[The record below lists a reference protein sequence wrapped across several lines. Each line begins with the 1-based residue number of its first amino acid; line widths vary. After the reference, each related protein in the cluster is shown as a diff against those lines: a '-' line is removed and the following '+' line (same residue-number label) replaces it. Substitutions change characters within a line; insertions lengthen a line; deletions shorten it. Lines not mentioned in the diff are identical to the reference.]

1 MGYKRFV
8 INKYEPWEDEKRLE
22 ELSAKGEFIK
32 CYAEGFAYFKK
43 GDPKRMKYSIE
54 ASAFGLHGKKRR
66 FYEENGWKLACRGS
80 DINILANEEPNAQPI
95 HTDRS
100 EYAHVIQQFHRIML
114 GLIIFLLVLMLLSY
128 FSVVWLFPLLTHE
141 RVMCFADYSRYF
153 LPHEMRMSVI
163 ISIIW
168 LVDTVVIAFYLND
181 LVSAGRFIAGNIE
194 SGKAAGRAISLNRVM
209 TVIVA
214 VISVLGAANIVF
226 LLRLEALSG
235 EYPADISDVPGEAVM
250 IDEFFPEGTFYPLLT
265 EEDIEKYIVPSDIK
279 KTAKVTEDEATRF
292 TSAVT
297 EEYFQYGQLGAY
309 IPEGQTQGG
318 VAVTWC
324 RYLKFNT
331 EFSAGLAVDD
341 VINFHKE
348 LFIRPKFSIVT
359 EFDPKGTEFD
369 RVIAVSS
376 ADSSTVVFVVQKGRT
391 VMEINVHVSTD
402 NLTAEEVFKNFPIFE
417 KNS

>member
-1 MGYKRFV
+1 MGFKRFV

-32 CYAEGFAYFKK
+32 FYAEGFAYFKK

-54 ASAFGLHGKKRR
+54 ASVFGLHGKKRR

-114 GLIIFLLVLMLLSY
+114 GLIIFMSAFMLLGS
-128 FSVVWLFPLLTHE
+128 FSMFWLFPFLTHE
-141 RVMCFADYSRYF
+141 KVMCFAQYRQFF
-153 LPHEMRMSVI
+153 LPYQYVVF
-163 ISIIW
+163 ISIFWITYTGII
-168 LVDTVVIAFYLND
+168 LFYLKD
-181 LVSAGRFIAGNIE
+181 LIGAGRFIAGNIE
-194 SGKAAGRAISLNRVM
+194 SGKAAGKAISLNRV
-209 TVIVA
+209 TVAIVA
-214 VISVLGAANIVF
+214 VISIFEFFNVVF
-226 LLRLEALSG
+226 MLRLEILSN
-235 EYPADISDVPGEAVM
+235 EYPAEISDVPEEAVM

-279 KTAKVTEDEATRF
+279 KTAKVTEPTAVKY

-297 EEYFQYGQLGAY
+297 EEYFEYDQLGAY

-318 VAVTWC
+318 FAVMWC
-324 RYLKFNT
+324 SYLKFHT
-331 EFSAGLAVDD
+331 EFAAGLAVDD
-341 VINFHKE
+341 MINFQKDV
-348 LFIRPKFSIVT
+348 FTNPNYSIIT
-359 EFDPKGTEFD
+359 EFDPNGTEFD
-369 RVIAVSS
+369 RVVAISS
-376 ADSSTVVFVVQKGRT
+376 TGTSTVVFAVQKGRIA
-391 VMEINVHVSTD
+391 MRFNVHVSTD
-402 NLTAEEVFKNFPIFE
+402 DLTAEEIFKNFPIFE

>member
-1 MGYKRFV
+1 MGFKRFV

-114 GLIIFLLVLMLLSY
+114 GLLIFLLVLMLLSC

-153 LPHEMRMSVI
+153 LPHEMSVI

-168 LVDTVVIAFYLND
+168 LVDTGVITFYLSD

-194 SGKAAGRAISLNRVM
+194 SGKAAGKAISLNRVM
-209 TVIVA
+209 GVIVA
-214 VISVLGAANIVF
+214 VISVLGAANILF
-226 LLRLEALSG
+226 LLRLETLSG
-235 EYPADISDVPGEAVM
+235 EYPADISDVPEEAVM
-250 IDEFFPEGTFYPLLT
+250 IDEFFPEGTFYPLRT
-265 EEDIEKYIVPSDIK
+265 EEDIEKYIVPSYIK
-279 KTAKVTEDEATRF
+279 KTAKVTEDEATRY

-318 VAVTWC
+318 YAVMWC
-324 RYLKFNT
+324 DYLKFHT
-331 EFSAGLAVDD
+331 EFAAGLAVDD
-341 VINFHKE
+341 MINFQKE
-348 LFIRPKFSIVT
+348 VFTNPNYSIIT
-359 EFDPKGTEFD
+359 EFDSDGTKFD
-369 RVIAVSS
+369 RVVSIS
-376 ADSSTVVFVVQKGRT
+376 STGTSTVVFAVQKGRT
-391 VMEINVHVSTD
+391 VMKFNVHVSTD
-402 NLTAEEVFKNFPIFE
+402 DLTAEEIFKNFPIFE